1 MIKGR
6 SHIQPAK
13 PLRGRSLPSAPLDP
27 LHDIKLQAA
36 LSDLLGTA
44 PADIRDEA
52 DPEPAAKPVPSNP
65 ASYGEDRWPP
75 AVKRMELMDSL
86 PPCIRAVVHEYG
98 MAIID
103 WDKYRAAIRKAGAEA
118 VARALAE
125 KGRKRIFNMQF
136 EKEFE

>member
-1 MIKGR
+1 MIRR
-6 SHIQPAK
+6 SNIQPAK
-13 PLRGRSLPSAPLDP
+13 PLDP
-27 LHDIKLQAA
+27 LHDVKLQAA
-36 LSDLLGTA
+36 LADLLGA
-44 PADIRDEA
+44 PEPTIRDEA
-52 DPEPAAKPVPSNP
+52 DPEPAAKPIPNDP